1 MRLTERL
8 RSDILYLRAFAR
20 ALRQVRPIDKTP
32 ARVFPALV
40 DGLAARHGDRPALLS
55 ERETFSYRDLAG
67 RTNRYARWTLAQDL
81 AKGETVCLLMPNRP
95 EYVAIWLGVTRVGGV
110 AALLNTNLA
119 GERLAACI
127 ESVAAKHVIVAAE
140 LAPQIAGAEPHLKNK
155 PRLWIKGEGAS
166 RYPRIDID
174 IEGLSAAPLDGDEI
188 RGVTLADR
196 ALYIFTAGMTGLP
209 KPAIIDHQRLMVAI
223 AGFAGLIGARR
234 NDRMYDCLPLYH
246 MLGGVLAIG
255 PLLLRGGSV
264 VIRNEFSPH
273 DFWRDIRR
281 TDCTLLQ
288 YAGDIPAALLRIPPQ
303 PEEDRH
309 RLRLCCGAGLHPDLW
324 REFKTRFRIPRILEF
339 YGTTEGN
346 VALFNIEG
354 KEGSVGRIPWFVW
367 RRFPTTLIRFNVEK
381 ELALRDSRGFCMRC
395 GPGEPGELIGAI
407 SLGKG
412 RLVGRF
418 AGYFDKADNEGKIL
432 RNVFAPGDAWFR
444 TGDLMTQDADG
455 YFYFIDRIGDT
466 FRWKGENVSTTE
478 VARALRS
485 FPGVEGAIVYGVRV
499 PDREGRA
506 GAATLVCPGWIDVSA
521 LHDHLAKRLPG
532 YARPLFVRV
541 HRAGT
546 EAARKLKKADLAED
560 GFDPTRTSDQL
571 YFNDTQ
577 KKSFVPIDAGL
588 YARIMEGEA
597 RL

>member
-1 MRLTERL
+1 MRFAERL
-8 RSDILYLRAFAR
+8 KADLLSLRAFAR
-20 ALRQVRPIDKTP
+20 ALRRVRPIAKTP
-32 ARVFPALV
+32 AHVFPALI
-40 DGLAARHGDRPALLS
+40 DGLAARHGERPALLS

-67 RTNRYARWTLAQDL
+67 RVNRYARWTLAQDL
-81 AKGETVCLLMPNRP
+81 ANGETVCLLMPNRP

-119 GERLAACI
+119 GQSLAACI
-127 ESVAAKHVIVAAE
+127 DSVAAKHVIVAAE
-140 LAPQIAGAEPHLKNK
+140 LAPQIAAAEPHLKTK

-166 RYPRIDID
+166 RFPRIDID
-174 IEGLSAAPLDGDEI
+174 IEGLSAAPLDGAEI
-188 RGVTLADR
+188 RAVTLADR
-196 ALYIFTAGMTGLP
+196 ALYIFTAGATGLP
-209 KPAIIDHQRLMVAI
+209 KPAIIDHQRLMTAI
-223 AGFAGLIGARR
+223 AGFAGLLATQPS
-234 NDRMYDCLPLYH
+234 DRMYDCLPLYH

-264 VIRNEFSPH
+264 VIRKQFSAH
-273 DFWRDIRR
+273 DFWRDVRR

-288 YAGDIPAALLRIPPQ
+288 YVGEIPAALLRCPPQ
-303 PEEDRH
+303 LEEGQH
-309 RLRLCCGAGLHPDLW
+309 RLRLCCGVGLRPDIW

-346 VALFNIEG
+346 VALFNVEE
-354 KEGSVGRIPWFVW
+354 KEGSVGRLPWFMR
-367 RRFPTTLIRFNVEK
+367 RRFPTAIIRFDVEK
-381 ELALRDSRGFCMRC
+381 ELTLRDSRGFCMRC
-395 GPGEPGELIGAI
+395 GPGEPGEAIGAL

-412 RLVGRF
+412 RPIGRF
-418 AGYFDKADNEGKIL
+418 AGYFDKADNESKIL

-444 TGDLMTQDADG
+444 TGDLMMQDADG
-455 YFYFIDRIGDT
+455 YFYFIDRIGDA

-478 VARALRS
+478 VAQALRS

-506 GAATLVCPGWIDVSA
+506 GAATLVCPSWIDVSA
-521 LHDHLAKRLPG
+521 LHSHLAKRLPG
-532 YARPLFVRV
+532 YARPMFVRV
-541 HRAGT
+541 HRAGM
-546 EAARKLKKADLAED
+546 EAAHKLKKADLAAD
-560 GFDPTRTSDQL
+560 GFDPAQTTDQL

-588 YARIMEGEA
+588 YALIMAGEA